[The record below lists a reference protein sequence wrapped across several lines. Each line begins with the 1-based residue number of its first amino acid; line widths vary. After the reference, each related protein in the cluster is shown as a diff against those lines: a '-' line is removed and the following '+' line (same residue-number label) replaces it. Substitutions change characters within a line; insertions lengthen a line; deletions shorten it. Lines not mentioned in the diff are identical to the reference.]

1 MLCEDRGCEWTDILE
16 SVVSSM
22 NATVCSATGVSPHYV
37 ISGRHPNV
45 GLPRINDKDITA
57 NTPTA
62 YGMQVNAL
70 LRQVH
75 NRVALASN
83 ETDHKYDSRLSH
95 LCFHDPIQVGDKILL
110 HRPKSTIAHNSH
122 LPWIGTFD
130 VVKSNDSVLPIQDE
144 NGNRE
149 WIH

>member
-1 MLCEDRGCEWTDILE
+1 MSPISRLKSQNIVSLNANSQKNTKFSKKIFRGVISDVISQLSPNYSFYSSKINLPYCPWRPQSSGNIERQHCTLKNALFMLCEDRGCEWTDIME

-62 YGMQVNAL
+62 
-70 LRQVH
+70 
-75 NRVALASN
+75 
-83 ETDHKYDSRLSH
+83 
-95 LCFHDPIQVGDKILL
+95 
-110 HRPKSTIAHNSH
+110 
-122 LPWIGTFD
+122 
-130 VVKSNDSVLPIQDE
+130 
-144 NGNRE
+144 
-149 WIH
+149 